1 MKVASETMSLERQ
14 FYKHLSARDHRGFQM
29 NHFVK
34 TSVATAV
41 VLGSA
46 LFAVSASAGIANT
59 RHNLGATGS
68 ALNKTDGTGEICIFC
83 HTPHGG
89 DTAAPVPLWN
99 KKLTTATFTTYDQL
113 GTSTLDAAVGTVG
126 SVSLACLTCHDGT
139 QAIDNIINAPGSGGF
154 DTTGGGPDGLAWAW
168 TSTDGSLDKTTGAF
182 TGGIA
187 AGNIWQIGTDLTNDH
202 PVSMQYG
209 GGGYSISSPAGG
221 KFGGVT
227 RDEDFWPAVQIPGSP
242 RWYVQNT
249 VTGNTTGFDKW
260 DFKLYTRDTST
271 ETYVPKN
278 GAIFALEQEPFVE
291 CGSCHD
297 PHFETTTFLRMP
309 GTTDITTGI
318 GGVTGVAG
326 TSQSNTG
333 SRVCLTCHNK

>member
-1 MKVASETMSLERQ
+1 
-14 FYKHLSARDHRGFQM
+14 M

-34 TSVATAV
+34 SSVAVAV
-41 VLGSA
+41 VLGTSLVTASA
-46 LFAVSASAGIANT
+46 FAGIALT
-59 RHNLGATGS
+59 RHNLGAGGTGPNH
-68 ALNKTDGTGEICIFC
+68 AADTGEICIFC

-99 KKLTTATFTTYDQL
+99 KKLTNPQNFTTYDQL
-113 GTSTLDAAVGTVG
+113 GTSTLDATVGTVG

-154 DTTGGGPDGLAWAW
+154 DPTGGGPGGLAWTW
-168 TSTDGSLDKTTGAF
+168 TTDGTLDTTAGAGGTF

-209 GGGYSISSPAGG
+209 GGGYSISNPTGG
-221 KFGGVT
+221 KFGAVGATTGT
-227 RDEDFWPAVQIPGSP
+227 RDEDFAPAVKITGSP
-242 RWYVQNT
+242 RWYVDNT
-249 VTGNTTGFDKW
+249 VAGTPGTFDKW

-271 ETYVPKN
+271 ETHVSAN
-278 GAIFALEQEPFVE
+278 GATFAGEQEPFVE

-297 PHFETTTFLRMP
+297 PHFQTTTFLRMP
-309 GTTDITTGI
+309 GTTDVATGGLAGAVTT
-318 GGVTGVAG
+318 VAG
-326 TSQSNTG
+326 VDQSNTG
-333 SRVCLTCHNK
+333 SRVCLTCHTK

>member
-1 MKVASETMSLERQ
+1 MSLERQ

-202 PVSMQYG
+202 PVSMQYA
-209 GGGYSISSPAGG
+209 GGGYSASSPAGG
-221 KFGGVT
+221 LFGTIGAT
-227 RDEDFWPAVQIPGSP
+227 RDQDFNPAVQIGTGA
-242 RWYVQNT
+242 RCYVENT
-249 VTGNTTGFDKW
+249 AEDGNGESSVGVFDKW
-260 DFKLYTRDTST
+260 DFKLYTRDTTSGMRT
-271 ETYVPKN
+271 SLN
-278 GAIFALEQEPFVE
+278 GAAFAGEPEPFVE

-297 PHFETTTFLRMP
+297 PHFQTTTFLRMQ
-309 GTTDITTGI
+309 GSTDVTTGI
-318 GGVTGVAG
+318 GGTTSMAG
-326 TSQSNTG
+326 NLQSNTG
-333 SRVCLTCHNK
+333 SRVCLTCHAK